1 MFSKIQRLGMGVV
14 TNNETLLINHLL
26 SLGAQM
32 ALSRFQLSYSQM
44 QITTQKGLSV
54 CHWEKLVTKNS

>member
-1 MFSKIQRLGMGVV
+1 MGVV
-14 TNNETLLINHLL
+14 TNNETLLINNLL

-44 QITTQKGLSV
+44 QTTTQKGLSV

>member
-14 TNNETLLINHLL
+14 TNNETHLINYLL

-32 ALSRFQLSYSQM
+32 AFSANFSCHTVRLTNLS
-44 QITTQKGLSV
+44 GL
-54 CHWEKLVTKNS
+54 

>member
-1 MFSKIQRLGMGVV
+1 MFSKIQRLGMGIV

-32 ALSRFQLSYSQM
+32 ALSRFQLSYSQT
-44 QITTQKGLSV
+44 TTQKGLSV